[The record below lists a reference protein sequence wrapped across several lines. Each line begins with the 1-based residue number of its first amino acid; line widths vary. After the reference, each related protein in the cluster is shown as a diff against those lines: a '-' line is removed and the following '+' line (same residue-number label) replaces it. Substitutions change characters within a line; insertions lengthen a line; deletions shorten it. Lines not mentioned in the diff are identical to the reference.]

1 MNREHMLNVNQ
12 GRIDY
17 LKESEGRLD
26 QYFKDSESRLNKY
39 VKEANARS
47 DAYITS
53 LNKTM
58 AVLVFLMISV
68 IGGLIYIG
76 CV

>member
-1 MNREHMLNVNQ
+1 MNKEHMLNINK
-12 GRIDY
+12 GKINY
-17 LKESEGRLD
+17 LKESEVRLD
-26 QYFKDSESRLNKY
+26 QYVKESESRLDQY

-58 AVLVFLMISV
+58 AVLVFLMISA

>member
-58 AVLVFLMISV
+58 AVLVFLMILA

>member
-1 MNREHMLNVNQ
+1 MNKEHMLNINQ

-26 QYFKDSESRLNKY
+26 QY
-39 VKEANARS
+39 VKEANARN
-47 DAYITS
+47 DAYIAS

-58 AVLVFLMISV
+58 AVLVFLMISA